1 MQVVIAIPEFSPL
14 VSYRS
19 PKEVLMRP
27 VNGVPLL
34 VRTVAM
40 AARSGTDEVLIIWP
54 DGAPLELALDTLSSE
69 LLQKQTNV
77 RLLRVRRFHPQLV
90 SNWTNIDDHLES
102 RFIWLPWNW
111 VTDQQSLSCLPV
123 ATIDSA
129 NWRKP
134 AYIALPETTAND
146 ASAAGGDR
154 RPEGVAVTSPGTAAL
169 AEQFLVTQ
177 SEKVP
182 GGIHQSLNRR
192 LCRPVVRLLSH
203 TSITPKA
210 ITVGGILMS
219 VISAIAFAHG
229 TYWAYAEGA
238 LLFFIA
244 GLFDEVNGMLARV
257 KFADSPFGATGF
269 ESVANALSY
278 LLVFGGIT
286 LGLHRQYGIG

>member
-14 VSYRS
+14 ISYPS
-19 PKEVLMRP
+19 PQEVLMRP
-27 VNGVPLL
+27 VSGVPLL

-40 AARSGTDEVLIIWP
+40 AARSRTDEVLIIWP
-54 DGAPLELALDTLSSE
+54 DGAPIELALDAMSSE

-77 RLLRVRRFHPQLV
+77 RLIRVRSFHPRVV

-111 VTDQQSLSCLPV
+111 VTDKQSLSCLPV

-134 AYIALPETTAND
+134 AYITLPETNTSD
-146 ASAAGGDR
+146 ASASSGDR

-169 AEQFLVTQ
+169 AEQFLITH

-182 GGIHQSLNRR
+182 SGIHQSLNRR
-192 LCRPVVRLLSH
+192 LCQPVVRLLSH
-203 TSITPKA
+203 TSITPRT

-229 TYWAYAEGA
+229 TYWAYTEGA
-238 LLFFIA
+238 LLFFLA
-244 GLFDEVNGMLARV
+244 GLFDEVNGMLSRI
-257 KFADSPFGATGF
+257 KFADSPFRTGF
-269 ESVANALSY
+269 ESYANVISY
-278 LLVFGGIT
+278 VLLFGGIT